1 MCLASD
7 TEVRT
12 TDGDKRV
19 RDVQIG
25 DTLYDAQDRQTP
37 CIGVAPATHKLK
49 TITFR
54 KFDSS
59 EYISFTC
66 APDYRLSLITTG
78 ISPST
83 SGKSVTWFTRCDRTS
98 SYIPSSQP
106 HPPDDPPRSSSPL
119 SDSSSMELDKA
130 AQDRFAAIRKS
141 LDSINCDCGGLRKV
155 HRRFKSEGLAQ
166 LALKILQSD
175 RHHLLDPL
183 IVRDGETFSMTVDE
197 YERLCCKVV
206 KRDNLKVYRVPL
218 AFDPSTVS
226 ADPQA
231 LPLDG
236 YYLGSWIGDGDANST
251 AIASSASDPETPVWL
266 QSYTDSI
273 NSSGRPSDNKLSL
286 TKTLAQA
293 AGTKTSIGNVR
304 KSDVFWYRI
313 AGRPRRT
320 NPVLDGLRE
329 LGLLGNKKAGIPRA
343 YMEADEDTRL
353 KVIAGLIDS
362 DGNYHKSHSRY
373 LFIQGTENHK
383 KIVYDLHKLA
393 TSCGISVND
402 VHIYMVECPF
412 TGRHTPTYR
421 VYLGKGS
428 EKFQKHLLLPRK
440 KMNLEHTEHTYKT
453 HDARPFTVSDAP
465 AGECTAIQVRGG
477 QFQLANRL
485 VVFDYP
491 ARGETD
497 TQTLSSQQVQY
508 ISAPPAPTVSES
520 PSSSSKAA
528 STTQPEASTSKSSQ
542 KSTLASTKKSSSR
555 RKPLQPKPDSQLNAR
570 NSTSLTAM
578 KETYLDPS
586 ENALVEA
593 ERPTAAMVLLGDE
606 ERGLI
611 PSDDEDTPD
620 SVMPDASDEPN
631 QPTLPPKNSPS
642 KSRSATPRLSAT
654 QRPRGGTK
662 ITTPRSS
669 SSATST
675 PDVTITT
682 AETTI
687 IESEIQPERIE
698 QVPPMPT
705 TCPMPVLLPEPA
717 ITGPAPIKITD
728 YVPRKR
734 KLIVVDEPLIPKY

>member
-25 DTLYDAQDRQTP
+25 DILYDAQDRQTP

-83 SGKSVTWFTRCDRTS
+83 SGNSVAWFTRCDRTS

-155 HRRFKSEGLAQ
+155 HRRFKSEELAQ

-183 IVRDGETFSMTVDE
+183 IVRYGETFSMTVDE

-236 YYLGSWIGDGDANST
+236 YYLGSWIGDGDAKGT
-251 AIASSASDPETPVWL
+251 AIASSASDPETAVWL

-273 NSSGRPSDNKLSL
+273 NSSGPSDNKLSL
-286 TKTLAQA
+286 IKTLAQA
-293 AGTKTSIGNVR
+293 AGTKTSTGHVR

-313 AGRPRRT
+313 AGRQRRS
-320 NPVLDGLRE
+320 NRVLEGLRE
-329 LGLLGNKKAGIPRA
+329 LGLLRNKKAGIPRA

-362 DGNYHKSHSRY
+362 DGNYHKSHNRY
-373 LFIQGTENHK
+373 CFTQATENHK

-402 VHIYMVECPF
+402 VHIYMQECPL

-421 VYLGKGS
+421 VYLGNGS

-440 KMNLEHTEHTYKT
+440 KMNLGHTEHTYKT

-465 AGECTAIQVRGG
+465 AGECTAIQVGGG

-542 KSTLASTKKSSSR
+542 KSTLSSTKKSSSR

-578 KETYLDPS
+578 KETYLDRS

-611 PSDDEDTPD
+611 LSDDEDTPD

-654 QRPRGGTK
+654 QRPRGGNQNHDAAIFK
-662 ITTPRSS
+662 LRHEY
-669 SSATST
+669 ARC
-675 PDVTITT
+675 DDYDRGDDYYRVQ
-682 AETTI
+682 
-687 IESEIQPERIE
+687 IQPERIE

-705 TCPMPVLLPEPA
+705 TCPMPVLPTEPA